1 MPRTAPG
8 TIASMT
14 EQTESLPPVPEQP
27 PLPALARWLLFVFA
41 VLCLALGVIFANKD
55 GSQS

>member
-27 PLPALARWLLFVFA
+27 PLPALARWLL
-41 VLCLALGVIFANKD
+41 LCLPCCAWPWA
-55 GSQS
+55 